1 MGFCSSLLGLL
12 GLEQKGNVKDMLT
25 VPLDGEVWKETQKQ
39 SVTIDKSV
47 GQESEVEEHHSV
59 LKDGL
64 VSKKHKD
71 NLNKGTTVSAKE

>member
-1 MGFCSSLLGLL
+1 MLRICSQYHLMGKSG
-12 GLEQKGNVKDMLT
+12 KKR
-25 VPLDGEVWKETQKQ
+25 KQ

-64 VSKKHKD
+64 VSKDTKI
-71 NLNKGTTVSAKE
+71 T